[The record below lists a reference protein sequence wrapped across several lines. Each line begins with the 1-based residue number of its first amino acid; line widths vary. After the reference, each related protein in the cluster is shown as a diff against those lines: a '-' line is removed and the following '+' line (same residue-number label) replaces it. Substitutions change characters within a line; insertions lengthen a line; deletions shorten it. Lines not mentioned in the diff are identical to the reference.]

1 MAITVAELASIP
13 YLGLSLHAGSA
24 GAERS
29 VTWAH
34 ACDVPEATRWLAEG
48 ELLMTNG
55 LNVPVSPDGQARFVR
70 ELADAR
76 LSGLAIGVGPHA
88 PELSPEL
95 AETAD
100 ELRFAVLLV
109 PYSVPFVA
117 ISRAVANAGQ
127 RDEQR
132 RLVRMVRI
140 YDSVRLAALERCS
153 GAELL
158 RRLARDL
165 GCELFCIE
173 LDHGAPLLPGSDQP
187 PGPWCAALDGELRR
201 HGGEFPAL
209 LRLCVDDATVVV
221 TPLPGERPG
230 ALLVRARRGPLPE
243 LGVLQHIATI
253 AALEVAKLVAEREQR
268 RRAGA
273 ELLVQ
278 LLEAQLEPG
287 RAARRLSEHGLPEQ
301 GLAVFAFDASVPAAG
316 DLHQRLAEREI
327 THLIAR
333 RDDATLV
340 LAAASEQTTAVL
352 REELGA
358 DMPVGVSRDLA
369 QLVAIPDAAREARW
383 ALNAAHADGSGWVLY
398 GSSGPRFLPR
408 TAEEATAIVSDVIG
422 PILAYDEAH
431 GTQLLLSLE
440 AFLAR
445 NRSWQ
450 RTATALA
457 VHRQTVVYRM
467 KRVEELTGRSLQ
479 DTGDVAELWMGLRA
493 RAIMRP
499 GAPGAR

>member
-1 MAITVAELASIP
+1 MASTVAELASIP
-13 YLGLSLHAGSA
+13 YLDLSLHAGSD
-24 GAERS
+24 GADRV

-55 LNVPVSPDGQARFVR
+55 LNVPVSPAGQARFVR

-76 LSGLAIGVGPHA
+76 LSGLAIGVGPHS
-88 PELSPEL
+88 PQLSAAL

-100 ELRFAVLLV
+100 ELRFPVLLV
-109 PYSVPFVA
+109 PYAVPFVA

-127 RDEQR
+127 REEQR

-173 LDHGAPLLPGSDQP
+173 LAHDAPLLPGSEP
-187 PGPWCAALDGELRR
+187 PPRAWCAAVHGELRR

-209 LRLCVDDATVVV
+209 LRLSVGEAPVVAA
-221 TPLPGERPG
+221 PLPGERPA
-230 ALLVRARRGPLPE
+230 ALLVRARRAPLPE

-273 ELLVQ
+273 ELLAR
-278 LLEAQLEPG
+278 LLEAQLDPG

-301 GLAVFAFDASVPAAG
+301 GLAMFAFSPSAPAGA
-316 DLHQRLAEREI
+316 DLHQRLAERDVA
-327 THLIAR
+327 HLIAR
-333 RDDATLV
+333 QDDAALL
-340 LAAASEQTTAVL
+340 LAPASERTAAVL

-358 DMPVGVSRDLA
+358 DVRIGVSRRLA
-369 QLVAIPDAAREARW
+369 QLVRIPDAAREARW
-383 ALNAAHADGSGWVLY
+383 ALNAAHADGTAWVRY
-398 GSSGPRFLPR
+398 GSSAPRFLPR
-408 TAEEATAIVSDVIG
+408 TAEEATAIVSDVLG
-422 PILAYDEAH
+422 PLLAYDDAH
-431 GTQLLLSLE
+431 GTELLTSLE

-450 RTATALA
+450 QTATALA

-499 GAPGAR
+499 R